1 MNLKKILKV
10 AAVLAVIGGA
20 VLAYQWNKPHRDM
33 VGEKASLEIS
43 ASQLVTEY
51 LADEE
56 KANASYLDKVIAV
69 KGVISEASSEKII
82 LKSGIFISGD
92 FSKSEV
98 KVGQEVTVK
107 GRITAYD
114 EILEEVSLDNGS
126 LDAN

>member
-1 MNLKKILKV
+1 MNLKKILKI
-10 AAVLAVIGGA
+10 AGVLAVIGGA
-20 VLAYQWNKPHRDM
+20 VVLYQFNKPHRDM
-33 VGEKASLEIS
+33 VGEEASMEIS

-56 KANASYLDKVIAV
+56 KANANYIDKVIAV
-69 KGVISEASSEKII
+69 KGVISEASSENII
-82 LKSGIFISGD
+82 MKSGVSFSGD

-114 EILEEVSLDNGS
+114 ELLEEVSLDNGI
-126 LDAN
+126 LDEN